1 MVISGDGEMLVK
13 GVWGHTAL
21 SLVSH
26 CQPWPLIGHS
36 LPRWVWGQ
44 QLVNSGPGRALLYY

>member
-21 SLVSH
+21 SLVTH
-26 CQPWPLIGHS
+26 CQPWPLIGQS
-36 LPRWVWGQ
+36 LTRWVWGQ